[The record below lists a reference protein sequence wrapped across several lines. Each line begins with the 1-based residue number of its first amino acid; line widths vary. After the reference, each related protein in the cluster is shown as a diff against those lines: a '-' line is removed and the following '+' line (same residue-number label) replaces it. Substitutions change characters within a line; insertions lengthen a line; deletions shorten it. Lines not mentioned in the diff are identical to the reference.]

1 MAFLKEVVN
10 MKCEIC
16 KQEIEPLCDW
26 QQGRCPHRQP
36 MLTDY
41 HFRFYN
47 LLHAIKN
54 LFKK

>member
-16 KQEIEPLCDW
+16 KQEIEPMCNW
-26 QQGRCPHRQP
+26 QQGRCPHRQS
-36 MLTDY
+36 MLTTY
-41 HFRFYN
+41 HFRYYN

>member
-1 MAFLKEVVN
+1 

-16 KQEIEPLCDW
+16 KQDVHPLCTW
-26 QQGRCPHRQP
+26 QQGRCPYRQP
-36 MLTDY
+36 MLTNY

-47 LLHAIKN
+47 LFQSLKK

>member
-1 MAFLKEVVN
+1 

-16 KQEIEPLCDW
+16 KQDVHPLCTW

-36 MLTDY
+36 MLTNY

-47 LLHAIKN
+47 LIQSLKK